1 MKLGKPIADSE
12 KGKKKW
18 LVPTDSY
25 QKSQIKRVTKRAAIE
40 LLQYNIDVDLKSFE
54 LYTTAVF
61 YIKAALEYLNVKY
74 EKDRDVDISL
84 GGLIEVGLS
93 IREVPD
99 AEKIGSINGVVNLG
113 PGGEF
118 IKDNIKSFVEVKT
131 GGETKEFLIP
141 ETEEEAIDIQKIQSM
156 VSRSL
161 TSYDLFFK
169 PDDMGLYTM
178 IMVFLK
184 SAIVITAMETIVNG
198 SSIINIGEMIAVNG
212 VLDDGELIIKCDLGS
227 AGKQIVKS
235 DGATEDE

>member
-1 MKLGKPIADSE
+1 MKLGKPVNDDE

-18 LVPTDSY
+18 LIPTDSY

-40 LLQYNIDVDLKSFE
+40 LLQYDIDVDAKSFE

-61 YIKAALEYLNVKY
+61 YIKSALEYLNVKY

-84 GGLIEVGLS
+84 GGLIDVGLS
-93 IREVPD
+93 IREVSD
-99 AEKIGSINGVVNLG
+99 AEKVGSINGVVRLG

-118 IKDNIKSFVEVKT
+118 IKENIKSFVDVKT
-131 GGETKEFLIP
+131 GGEIKEFLRP
-141 ETEEEAIDIQKIQSM
+141 ETEEEAVDISKIQSM

-161 TSYDLFFK
+161 TSYDLFFR
-169 PDDMGLYTM
+169 PDEMGLYTM
-178 IMVFLK
+178 MMVFLK
-184 SAIVITAMETIVNG
+184 AAIVITAMESVVNG

-212 VLDDGELIIKCDLGS
+212 VIDNGELIIKCDLGS